1 MLGIILLTIDI
12 NVVIL
17 GVVMLNV
24 IILNVIMLSVL
35 AVICKRGYS
44 KSYSMS

>member
-1 MLGIILLTIDI
+1 MLGIIFLTIDI

-24 IILNVIMLSVL
+24 IILNVIMLSVF